1 MAAGLGRQCPVC
13 NSAPGKACTVP
24 TVDGRRPVPWLHYR
38 REPDDGVLSTSVR
51 VVNTSNKQAG
61 STVHRRGEFNQSSTK
76 CIVRGGL
83 ELLDTSD
90 AVTCKRC
97 LRRMGES

>member
-38 REPDDGVLSTSVR
+38 REP
-51 VVNTSNKQAG
+51 A
-61 STVHRRGEFNQSSTK
+61 
-76 CIVRGGL
+76 
-83 ELLDTSD
+83 
-90 AVTCKRC
+90 
-97 LRRMGES
+97 ES